1 MIYIKGKFRNISII
15 NVHAPTEE
23 KDEDEK
29 NAFDTLEGA
38 YDNCPRN
45 DVKIVIG
52 NLNAKI
58 EREAHHQRQTG
69 LHSLHT
75 ENNDSGLR
83 VIDFAAG
90 RDMVVGSTM
99 FLRKDIYK
107 YTWISHDQETRNQI
121 DYVLIDA

>member
-1 MIYIKGKFRNISII
+1 MCIIVAKKEHRLGVGFVTGRKLIQKVLDWKPISPRLCVIRIKGKFRNISII

-29 NAFDTLEGA
+29 DTFYDTLEGA

-58 EREAHHQRQTG
+58 GREAHH
-69 LHSLHT
+69 
-75 ENNDSGLR
+75 
-83 VIDFAAG
+83 
-90 RDMVVGSTM
+90 
-99 FLRKDIYK
+99 
-107 YTWISHDQETRNQI
+107 
-121 DYVLIDA
+121 